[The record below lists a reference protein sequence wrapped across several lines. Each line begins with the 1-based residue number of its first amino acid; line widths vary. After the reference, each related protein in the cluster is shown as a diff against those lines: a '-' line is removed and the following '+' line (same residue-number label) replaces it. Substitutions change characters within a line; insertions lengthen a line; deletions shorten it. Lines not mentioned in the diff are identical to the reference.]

1 MTGRTAVICHFSTVI
16 TRYIFRLEGEMKG
29 RFQLY
34 TGNGKGKTTA
44 ALGLAVRA
52 ACAGMKVY
60 FGQFMKGQD
69 YSELCL
75 PEHFPGTITMEQY
88 GTPRLICKGEK
99 PSKDDMR
106 SAAAGLEKI
115 RSAMVSENYD
125 LVIADELNVTVHMGI
140 LNEDDVIEFIGQ
152 RPNDVE
158 LVLTGRYAPE
168 SFIETADL
176 VTEMR
181 EVKHYYAT
189 ENLLARKGIES

>member
-1 MTGRTAVICHFSTVI
+1 
-16 TRYIFRLEGEMKG
+16 MKG
-29 RFQLY
+29 KFQLY

-60 FGQFMKGQD
+60 FGQFMKGRD

-75 PEHFPGTITMEQY
+75 PEHFPGAITMEQY
-88 GTPRLICKGEK
+88 GTPRLICRGEK
-99 PSKDDMR
+99 PSEEDMR
-106 SAAAGLEKI
+106 SASAGLEKI
-115 RSAMVSENYD
+115 RAVLISGNYD
-125 LVIADELNVTVHMGI
+125 LVIADELNVTVHMGL
-140 LNEDDVIEFIGQ
+140 LNEDDVMEFIGQ
-152 RPNDVE
+152 RPDGVE
-158 LVLTGRYAPE
+158 LVLTGRYAPD
-168 SFIETADL
+168 SFIEMADL

>member
-1 MTGRTAVICHFSTVI
+1 
-16 TRYIFRLEGEMKG
+16 MKG
-29 RFQLY
+29 KFQLY

-52 ACAGMKVY
+52 ACAGMKIY

-75 PEHFPGTITMEQY
+75 PEHFPGFITMEQY
-88 GTPRLICKGEK
+88 GTPRLLCKGEE
-99 PSKDDMR
+99 PSEEDLR
-106 SAAAGLEKI
+106 SASAGLDKI
-115 RSAMVSENYD
+115 RTVMVSGDYD
-125 LVIADELNVTVHMGI
+125 LVIADELNVTVHMGL
-140 LNEDDVIEFIGQ
+140 LNENDVLEFILQ
-152 RPNDVE
+152 RPDNVE

-168 SFIETADL
+168 SFIEAADL

-181 EVKHYYAT
+181 EVKHYYST

>member
-1 MTGRTAVICHFSTVI
+1 
-16 TRYIFRLEGEMKG
+16 MKG

-75 PEHFPGTITMEQY
+75 SYHFPGTITMEQY
-88 GTPRLICKGEK
+88 GTPRLICKGEE
-99 PSKDDMR
+99 PSEEDIR
-106 SAAAGLEKI
+106 SASAGLEKI
-115 RSAMVSENYD
+115 TTVMVSGSYD
-125 LVIADELNVTVHMGI
+125 LVIADELNVTVHMGL
-140 LNEDDVIEFIGQ
+140 LNENDVIGFILQ
-152 RPNDVE
+152 RPDDVE

-168 SFIETADL
+168 SFIEAADL

-189 ENLLARKGIES
+189 ENQLARKGIES

>member
-1 MTGRTAVICHFSTVI
+1 
-16 TRYIFRLEGEMKG
+16 MKG

-52 ACAGMKVY
+52 ACAGMNVY
-60 FGQFMKGQD
+60 FGQFMKGRD

-75 PEHFPGTITMEQY
+75 PDHFPGTITMEQF

-99 PSKDDMR
+99 PSEDDML
-106 SAAAGLEKI
+106 SASDGLNKI
-115 RSAMVSENYD
+115 KSAMKSGKYNI
-125 LVIADELNVTVHMGI
+125 VIADELNVTVYMGI
-140 LNEDDVIEFIGQ
+140 LDKDDVMDFINQ
-152 RPNDVE
+152 RPDDVE

-168 SFIETADL
+168 CFVDAADL

-181 EVKHYYAT
+181 EVKHYYKT
-189 ENLLARKGIES
+189 EKLLARKGIES

>member
-1 MTGRTAVICHFSTVI
+1 
-16 TRYIFRLEGEMKG
+16 MKG

-52 ACAGMKVY
+52 ACAGLKVY
-60 FGQFMKGQD
+60 FGQFMKGRD

-75 PEHFPGTITMEQY
+75 PDHFPGIITMEQF
-88 GTPRLICKGEK
+88 GTPKLICKGEK
-99 PSKDDMR
+99 PSEDDMR
-106 SAAAGLEKI
+106 SAADGLNKI
-115 RSAMVSENYD
+115 KSAMNSGEYD
-125 LVIADELNVTVHMGI
+125 IVIADELNVTVYMG
-140 LNEDDVIEFIGQ
+140 LLDENEVIDFINQ
-152 RPNDVE
+152 RPDDVE

-168 SFIETADL
+168 CFIDAADL

-181 EVKHYYAT
+181 EVKHYYET